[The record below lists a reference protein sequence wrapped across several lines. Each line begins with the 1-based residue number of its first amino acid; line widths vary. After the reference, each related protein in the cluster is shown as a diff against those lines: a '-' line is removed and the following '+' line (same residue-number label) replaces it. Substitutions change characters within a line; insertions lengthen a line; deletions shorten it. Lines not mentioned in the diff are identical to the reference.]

1 MRPYLITLGALLMC
15 LLASCGGRQAGQT
28 ENELSADSVQS
39 ADTLTADTIADVLIE
54 APMPKAA
61 DELFDDFIFNFAA
74 SRKLQMERINF
85 PLPVT
90 DGDEQELLRRSD
102 WHTEHFFMQQGFYTL
117 LFDTEKSMEAVKDT
131 TVQHVVVEKILLDE
145 DRVTQYVFDRIRGTW
160 KMTSIHRLPVNETVN
175 ASFLSF
181 YHRFASDKEFQ
192 MESLTETVTFVGPDP
207 DDDFSEMEG
216 VITPDTWEA
225 FAPELPSEL
234 FYNITY
240 GKNHEEG
247 DSKVFVLRGIANG
260 FELQMNFKRKGD
272 KWKLTKLIT

>member
-1 MRPYLITLGALLMC
+1 MRPYLITLGALLLC
-15 LLASCGGRQAGQT
+15 LLASCGGRQAAQT
-28 ENELSADSVQS
+28 ENELSADSIQS
-39 ADTLTADTIADVLIE
+39 ADTTAADTIADVLIE
-54 APMPKAA
+54 TPMPKAA

-85 PLPVT
+85 PLPVI
-90 DGDEQELLRRSD
+90 DGDDRELLRRGD

-131 TVQHVVVEKILLDE
+131 TVQHVVVEKILLEE

-160 KMTSIHRLPVNETVN
+160 KMTSIRRIPVNETVN

-216 VITPDTWEA
+216 VITADTWEA
-225 FAPELPSEL
+225 FAPELPSDL

-240 GKNHEEG
+240 GKNQEEG

-260 FELQMNFKRKGD
+260 FELQMTFKRKGD

>member
-1 MRPYLITLGALLMC
+1 MRPYLITLGALLLC

-28 ENELSADSVQS
+28 ENELSADSIQS
-39 ADTLTADTIADVLIE
+39 ADTTAADTIADVLIE
-54 APMPKAA
+54 TPMPKAA

-85 PLPVT
+85 PLPVI
-90 DGDEQELLRRSD
+90 DGDDRELLRRGD

-131 TVQHVVVEKILLDE
+131 TVQHVVVEKILLEE

-160 KMTSIHRLPVNETVN
+160 KMTSIRRIPVNETVN

-216 VITPDTWEA
+216 VITADTWEA
-225 FAPELPSEL
+225 FAPELPSDL

-240 GKNHEEG
+240 GKNQEEG

-260 FELQMNFKRKGD
+260 FELQMTFKRKGD

>member
-1 MRPYLITLGALLMC
+1 MRPYLITLGALLLC
-15 LLASCGGRQAGQT
+15 LLASCGGRQATQT

-39 ADTLTADTIADVLIE
+39 ADTIAADTIADVLIE

-90 DGDEQELLRRSD
+90 DGEDQELLKRGY
-102 WHTEHFFMQQGFYTL
+102 WQTVHFFMQQGFYTL

-131 TVQHVVVEKILLDE
+131 TVQHVVVEKILLEE
-145 DRVTQYVFDRIRGTW
+145 DRVMQYVFDRIRGTW
-160 KMTSIHRLPVNETVN
+160 KMTSIHRVPVNETVN

-216 VITPDTWEA
+216 VITADTWEA
-225 FAPELPSEL
+225 FAPELPADL
-234 FYNITY
+234 FYNIIY
-240 GKNHEEG
+240 GKNQEVG

-260 FELQMNFKRKGD
+260 FELQMTFKRKGD

>member
-1 MRPYLITLGALLMC
+1 MRPYLITLGALMLC
-15 LLASCGGRQAGQT
+15 LLASCGSRQAGQT
-28 ENELSADSVQS
+28 EDKSSVDSIQS
-39 ADTLTADTIADVLIE
+39 ADTTAADTIADVLIE

-90 DGDEQELLRRSD
+90 DGDEQELLKRSD

-160 KMTSIHRLPVNETVN
+160 KMTSIHHLPVNETVN

-181 YHRFASDKEFQ
+181 YHRFACDKEFQ

-216 VITPDTWEA
+216 VITADTWEA
-225 FAPELPSEL
+225 FAPELPSDL

-240 GKNHEEG
+240 GKNQEEG

-260 FELQMNFKRKGD
+260 LELQMTFKRKGD